1 MIRNFEDYKSE
12 LTEDE
17 AEYIIPRLVKLLTL
31 SIGKDNAIKN
41 DQILRDINIDNP
53 IVLVDLLDRKKHV
66 KTRPARIRHM
76 IHILRVS
83 DTIPFLVATAVGY
96 FISNDKEEIEKYI
109 GSVDD
114 RLRSIYQIRRALKRQ
129 MKEWGKKPEG
139 IQRQISFANGELTY

>member
-1 MIRNFEDYKSE
+1 MVRNFEEYTDQ

-17 AEYIIPRLVKLLTL
+17 AEYIMPRLVKLLAL

-41 DQILRDINIDNP
+41 DHILRDINIDNP
-53 IVLVDLLDRKKHV
+53 IVLVDLLNCKKQI
-66 KTRPARIRHM
+66 KTRPARIRYM

-96 FISNDKEEIEKYI
+96 FISNDKEEIESYI
-109 GSVDD
+109 GSIDD

-129 MKEWGKKPEG
+129 VREWGHYHEA
-139 IQRQISFANGELTY
+139 IQGQLVF